1 MKYHISKIIS
11 QFIIQPIAIV
21 MIIIAPIHTQ
31 YVEASGNLNDA
42 FSNVMKETGEE
53 AGYSYNS
60 TTTSPLPIISKV
72 INVVFGLTGVI
83 VFVLIIYGGILWMT
97 AGGND
102 EQVKKA
108 QKIIQ
113 RAVIG
118 LIIVVL
124 AYAITYFILK
134 AIFANQP
141 APIFH
146 DYIKIKK

>member
-1 MKYHISKIIS
+1 MKKRKKFFVLSVFTLIVFTLYVPLNCYSKNNTANAA
-11 QFIIQPIAIV
+11 AID
-21 MIIIAPIHTQ
+21 
-31 YVEASGNLNDA
+31 L
-42 FSNVMKETGEE
+42 FSNSAKTTASQM
-53 AGYSYNS
+53 GYDPQTNQL
-60 TTTSPLPIISKV
+60 TILNQISLIV
-72 INVVFGLTGVI
+72 NVVFGLTGVI
-83 VFVLIIYGGILWMT
+83 VFVLIIYGCIFWMT

-134 AIFANQP
+134 AILV
-141 APIFH
+141 
-146 DYIKIKK
+146 K

>member
-146 DYIKIKK
+146 DYIKK

>member
-1 MKYHISKIIS
+1 MKKRKKFFVLSVFTLIVFTLYVPLNCYSKNNTANAA
-11 QFIIQPIAIV
+11 AID
-21 MIIIAPIHTQ
+21 
-31 YVEASGNLNDA
+31 L
-42 FSNVMKETGEE
+42 FSNSAKTTANKM
-53 AGYSYNS
+53 GYNPL
-60 TTTSPLPIISKV
+60 TSELTILMQIGLIV
-72 INVVFGLTGVI
+72 NVVFGLTGVI

-124 AYAITYFILK
+124 AYAITYFIFKELGGLG
-134 AIFANQP
+134 P
-141 APIFH
+141 A
-146 DYIKIKK
+146 

>member
-83 VFVLIIYGGILWMT
+83 VFVLMIYAGILWMT

-146 DYIKIKK
+146 DYIKK